1 MTNSTSWSEIVS
13 KGLALK
19 VPLSKNSKQQAQI
32 RKNMDKHLIFE
43 HPDLKDQ
50 LRIHRAEQI
59 LQQALHSKAVLFD
72 LPSFSNHLDAYA
84 AIESNCGKVLGFR
97 CLNKSNSQE
106 SKQKNFLIEAKFA
119 NEESR
124 LLAIDK
130 GITIDDIDYHGT
142 PCYDNTNVIP
152 AMTRVYLS
160 GVPPEDEDTIKSWL
174 IESMKCYGQV
184 VQILILKDNGYFEGE
199 VSVLLNRSSEESNYE
214 PLQRMLYLSNWDR
227 YVPAQFK
234 GAPQACFH
242 CRLIGHMKKDCPVL
256 ASIKCYNCN
265 GRGHVARNCRDYYSS
280 TNNTNNNDNI
290 NNNDNSFTKEL
301 NNYIKDSK
309 KMDEDKNKTL
319 ASDPTIVKSGSTEG
333 NNKKEP
339 MTVSLSNA
347 SEEIVKDQS
356 TEAINLVTSTSEISN
371 NSIMEYDINDV
382 TKPEDDIIVLGGSLA
397 SKYAPVS
404 KRTTMDCDDNDH
416 THQHYIKDIE
426 MKDGNK
432 IVIKK
437 RLLNGGNTKKQ
448 PVSQEVNKINSRIN
462 TLSKTRADS
471 SNKNQF

>member
-1 MTNSTSWSEIVS
+1 MTNSTSWLEIVS

-19 VPLSKNSKQQAQI
+19 VPQSKNSKQQAQI

-43 HPDLKDQ
+43 HPDLKFNSEFIG
-50 LRIHRAEQI
+50 LNKYFNSCIIRPSIF
-59 LQQALHSKAVLFD
+59 QQSL
-72 LPSFSNHLDAYA
+72 NAYA

-124 LLAIDK
+124 LLAINK
-130 GITIDDIDYHGT
+130 GITIDDIEYHGT
-142 PCYDNTNVIP
+142 PCYDNTKVIP

-160 GVPPEDEDTIKSWL
+160 GVPPEEEDTLKSCL

-199 VSVLLNRSSEESNYE
+199 VSVLLNRSSEESN
-214 PLQRMLYLSNWDR
+214 NWDR

-290 NNNDNSFTKEL
+290 NNNNEIYFTKEL

-309 KMDEDKNKTL
+309 MMNEDKNKTL
-319 ASDPTIVKSGSTEG
+319 ASDPIIIKSGSTDG

-339 MTVSLSNA
+339 MTVSLNND

-356 TEAINLVTSTSEISN
+356 TEAINLVTSTSEITN
-371 NSIMEYDINDV
+371 NSIMECDIIDI

-397 SKYAPVS
+397 SKFAPVN

-416 THQHYIKDIE
+416 TNQYYIKDTE

-448 PVSQEVNKINSRIN
+448 PISQEVNKINYRIN
-462 TLSKTRADS
+462 TLSKTRGDS